1 MCCRLCGNHARGES
15 FVDQV
20 LSSPEV
26 LLARMSAALAAAR
39 RHSAEVR
46 AAPPLLLLDPA
57 AGDGEYSGHLPDGLG
72 RLPAL
77 RCVKEL
83 GWHAALAEPDPA
95 AFASLAANAA
105 TAAPGAVTLRK
116 YGLLAPQSRQD
127 PPQKRRRRRRQGRRS
142 PFPPPPP
149 PPLPPP
155 PPAAALRVELTRI
168 EAQVPDLK
176 GHLLPT
182 EPRRVPFGTHPPTRL
197 FCVTLGR
204 PLPAETRQ
212 RLEWGTAADEAAVQ
226 RWSLDRWQMDHL
238 AGRRLYTRM

>member
-95 AFASLAANAA
+95 AFVSLAANAA

-182 EPRRVPFGTHPPTRL
+182 EPRRVP
-197 FCVTLGR
+197 LGR
-204 PLPAETRQ
+204 THQP
-212 RLEWGTAADEAAVQ
+212 VCFV
-226 RWSLDRWQMDHL
+226 SL
-238 AGRRLYTRM
+238 